1 MLVLRATEYGIPSIM
16 GGGVY
21 SIRYLLMSMC
31 TTMVVTLCSLMK
43 SSLGF
48 SPGGFLVE

>member
-1 MLVLRATEYGIPSIM
+1 MLRATEYGVLSISIM
-16 GGGVY
+16 EGVY